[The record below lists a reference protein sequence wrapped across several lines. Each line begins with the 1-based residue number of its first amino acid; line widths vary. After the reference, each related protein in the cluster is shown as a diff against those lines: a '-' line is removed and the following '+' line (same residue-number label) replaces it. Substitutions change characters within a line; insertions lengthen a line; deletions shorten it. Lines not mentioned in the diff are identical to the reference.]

1 MAGGEWSGSSRC
13 WLGREMSMADLTE
26 IFRQF
31 EQHPDV
37 VEKPNSRGEAKAWC
51 PWHPDRE
58 GGKPSLT
65 INVKKQIVHCFRC
78 GNDSGGVF
86 DLARAWGINLDA
98 KSAPATAKEIESTY
112 DYLDAGGELLF
123 QVVRYRT
130 AGGGKEFRQRRRH
143 PEKPDTWVWNLQS
156 ISRPVLYHL
165 PDVRAT
171 APETWVYV
179 VEGEKDADRL
189 RGLGLV
195 ATTCPMGA
203 NKWRA
208 HHTREMRSRQ
218 VAILPDNDE
227 AGAAHGAKI
236 AAAIWEVAS
245 NVKVVNLPDLPDKG
259 DVSDWLD
266 AGHTT
271 LELDEI
277 LARTPA
283 YEPAAPEDAQAGYDG
298 DPEWKVSSL
307 RRHAVRICDQM
318 QAHGY
323 FVSAR
328 DDAFFFDQD
337 TRRLIQLDKDDLY
350 LQVLLSDRYHLNR
363 QDQLYAYLLA
373 HLFVEAH
380 QRGQRSLVRQFSH
393 YDQDANVV
401 YLDMGAGRVLKI
413 SANDIEVRDNGQ
425 DGVLF
430 LPMPDH
436 EPWRYN
442 PSYPYRLLYDR
453 MIAPVNFT
461 DEQGV
466 LTIPAQR
473 TLLLLWVV
481 SMAFES
487 QMPTKVLAM
496 AVGPGESGKSSVFRY
511 LGRMLI
517 GSEFQVDSVSQEQ
530 KGEEDF
536 WVNLSH
542 SFYAC
547 YDNVDQVV
555 RWLPD
560 ALAQVATGIRRSK
573 RQLHTTNQI
582 QRFRINCMVAVTA
595 RTPTVSL
602 RREDVAGR
610 TLVFNL
616 GRLETKRAEYEIQAD
631 VARMRNDLLSDY
643 AGMVQRAL
651 RVPLADVVVSD
662 PGMRMADFAR
672 VATRIGMGLGDEMA
686 RTTHAA
692 IAMVRAA
699 QNRFATEEDALT
711 SVLGIWLGREKPTP
725 DGAMDVG
732 AVPNAGRRVATREL
746 MTELNAIAKEYEMRL
761 HIKSPEALGRQLR
774 NMEHVLS
781 EAFVV
786 ERSHSKTGNT
796 WTFDVLP
803 AAVDDD

>member
-1 MAGGEWSGSSRC
+1 
-13 WLGREMSMADLTE
+13 MADLNE
-26 IFRQF
+26 IFRLF

-51 PWHPDRE
+51 PWHNDRE
-58 GGKPSLT
+58 GGKPSLH
-65 INVKKQIVHCFRC
+65 INFTKQIVHCFNC
-78 GNDSGGVF
+78 GEDSGGVF
-86 DLARAWGINLDA
+86 DLAKSWGISTRGA
-98 KSAPATAKEIESTY
+98 AGPEPPKEIEQTY
-112 DYLDAGGELLF
+112 DYLDADSELLF

-130 AGGGKEFRQRRRH
+130 AAGGKEFRQRRPH
-143 PEKPDTWVWNLQS
+143 PEQPETWVWNLQG

-165 PDVRAT
+165 PDVRA
-171 APETWVYV
+171 AGPEQWIWV

-195 ATTCPMGA
+195 ATTSPMGA

-208 HHTREMRSRQ
+208 HHTREMRGRQ
-218 VAILPDNDE
+218 VAVIPDNDE
-227 AGAAHGAKI
+227 AGISHAEKI
-236 AAAIWEVAS
+236 AAAVWEVGT
-245 NVKVVNLPDLPDKG
+245 NVKVLNLPELPDKG

-266 AGHTT
+266 AGHTVD
-271 LELDEI
+271 ELDEM
-277 LARTPA
+277 LARTPS
-283 YEPAAPEDAQAGYDG
+283 YEPPGPDGTDALDNDAE
-298 DPEWKVSSL
+298 PEWKVSGL
-307 RRHAVRICDQM
+307 RRHAVRITDQM
-318 QAHGY
+318 QAHGF

-337 TRRLIQLDKDDLY
+337 ARRLVQLDKDDLN
-350 LQVLLSDRYHLNR
+350 LQVMLSDRYHLNR

-373 HLFVEAH
+373 HMMVEAH
-380 QRGQRSLVRQFSH
+380 QRGCRSLVRQFSY
-393 YDQDANVV
+393 YDQDDNVV
-401 YLDMGAGRVLKI
+401 YLDMGAGRMLKI

-436 EPWRYN
+436 EPWQYN
-442 PSYPYRLLYDR
+442 PRYPNRLLYER
-453 MIAPVNFT
+453 MVAPVNFT
-461 DEQGV
+461 EEQGV
-466 LTIPAQR
+466 LTVPAQR
-473 TLLLLWVV
+473 TLLLLWIV

-487 QMPTKVLAM
+487 MMPTKVLAM

-517 GSEFQVDSVSQEQ
+517 GSDFQVDSVSQEQ

-542 SFYAC
+542 SFFAC

-616 GRLETKRAEYEIQAD
+616 GRLENKRAEYEIQAD
-631 VARMRNDLLSDY
+631 VARMRDDLLSDY
-643 AGMVQRAL
+643 AGMVQRSL
-651 RVPLADVVVSD
+651 RVPLADVEVSD

-672 VATRIGMGLGDEMA
+672 VATRIGIGLGDEMA
-686 RTTHAA
+686 QMTHEA
-692 IAMVRAA
+692 ISMVRTA
-699 QNRFATEEDALT
+699 QNRFATEEDSLT
-711 SVLGIWLGREKPTP
+711 SVLSIWITRSKPTAE
-725 DGAMDVG
+725 GEMDVG
-732 AVPNAGRRVATREL
+732 QIQNTGRSVTTGEL
-746 MTELNAIAKEYEMRL
+746 MVEMNAIAKEYEMRL
-761 HIKSPEALGRQLR
+761 SIRSPEALGRQLR

-781 EAFVV
+781 EAFVI
-786 ERSHSKTGNT
+786 ERSHSRTGNT
-796 WTFDVLP
+796 WSFEMRP
-803 AAVDDD
+803 PENDD